1 MSSHLLLIGIGPV
14 HEFIERARRTRDVW
28 FGSWILSELAATVA
42 RSLSDSRCTL
52 IFPDPQT
59 LARLSPQPQSDDSA
73 SENPKKEAAKPS
85 HAAIANQILARTDA
99 DPATV
104 ISNART
110 AFTAQVK
117 KFVIK
122 TPQITVLAQA
132 EYNRALAQIED
143 LFEFHWASV
152 PLASEIDYP
161 KQRTLLYR
169 LFNARKHT
177 RTFGSIPWEQ
187 TSATNATNRRSNK
200 SSLDG
205 WREKVTAGTK
215 QGENLSGVDM
225 LKRYTQPDGVD
236 TGFPSTSH
244 MAALP
249 FAQHLGFISGTTEQA
264 NEGWNRY
271 IAELWANKYPISEY
285 LPQKSRFRHISL
297 FGEYDGSLLFESRLG
312 EDLDRTQY
320 KTIVKTAQ
328 ESLRRLIKAY
338 ASGEPNPYYAILA
351 ADGDHMGDL
360 INTIE
365 TIGEHQKVSETVA
378 AFAQEAAQIVEK
390 QHQGAVIYAG
400 GDDVLA
406 LLPLHTVLD
415 CAQKLAALFD
425 ETMRPCATPNS
436 KPLTLSVGIA
446 IVHHLEALQE
456 SFALARTAEKIAKKQ
471 RDSLAIILSKR
482 NGGDTTIA
490 GRWNSPFFGDLQWLV
505 TQHQSK
511 QLPDGFIFELR
522 ELHQRFDFSMAQDAN
537 EAAIWQKIIELEAKR
552 ILERKQTPRGKKVS
566 AEVIEKINQML
577 GSLGATDAAQRLDEV
592 VDLNIVARELAA
604 MKWMVE
610 GDGVERMPD
619 E

>member
-187 TSATNATNRRSNK
+187 TSATNATNRRSNI

-249 FAQHLGFISGTTEQA
+249 FGAHLE
-264 NEGWNRY
+264 R
-271 IAELWANKYPISEY
+271 IADQNVE
-285 LPQKSRFRHISL
+285 QKSDVRQNWRNYVDRLTTLDRRFTDHERIPKRFHGRSM
-297 FGEYDGSLLFESRLG
+297 FGEFDGSLIYESRIG
-312 EDLDRTQY
+312 EDIHAASSTQPDLDQWRDLL
-320 KTIVKTAQ
+320 AQ
-328 ESLRRLIKAY
+328 GRGHLADFF
-338 ASGEPNPYYAILA
+338 ASQSNLPKIPPGYYAILA

-360 INTIE
+360 INTIT
-365 TIGEHQKVSETVA
+365 TIDAHRSVSKTVA
-378 AFAQEAAQIVEK
+378 AFAQEAARIVED
-390 QHQGAVIYAG
+390 QYQGAMIYAG

-425 ETMRPCATPNS
+425 ETMREEPWTRAS
-436 KPLTLSVGIA
+436 KARSMIFVL
-446 IVHHLEALQE
+446 
-456 SFALARTAEKIAKKQ
+456 LARSPARPSSTG
-471 RDSLAIILSKR
+471 SMNLA
-482 NGGDTTIA
+482 
-490 GRWNSPFFGDLQWLV
+490 
-505 TQHQSK
+505 
-511 QLPDGFIFELR
+511 
-522 ELHQRFDFSMAQDAN
+522 
-537 EAAIWQKIIELEAKR
+537 
-552 ILERKQTPRGKKVS
+552 
-566 AEVIEKINQML
+566 
-577 GSLGATDAAQRLDEV
+577 
-592 VDLNIVARELAA
+592 
-604 MKWMVE
+604 
-610 GDGVERMPD
+610 
-619 E
+619 